1 MSKYI
6 LIVDDNP
13 SDLILTGFLVEQQ
26 GYIPIRAKNG
36 FEALEKVEEFPIS
49 AFVVDLQMPQM
60 SGLELIKR
68 IRSQNRFEKIPILVM
83 SARREERDVRKAIQ
97 LGSNDYIVKPVDPAI
112 FEEKILRL
120 LGKNEGWAE
129 APLDKSSLDCSGSLL
144 ESIELVA
151 LSEVGATF
159 NMKAEPKKGDTRI
172 VNAPLLKQNGLENIQ
187 VVVRSSEQIGDQF
200 RVRVSFVGLPESL
213 LKKLRVL
220 CKDIWTQQSK
230 GRFAA

>member
-13 SDLILTGFLVEQQ
+13 SDLILTSFLVEQQ
-26 GYIPIRAKNG
+26 GYIPIRAKSG

-60 SGLELIKR
+60 NGLELIKR
-68 IRSQNRFEKIPILVM
+68 IRSQDRFEKMPILVM

-97 LGSNDYIVKPVDPAI
+97 LGSNDYIIKPVDPAI

-129 APLDKSSLDCSGSLL
+129 APLDKSLDCSGSLW

-187 VVVRSSEQIGDQF
+187 VVVRSSDQIDDQF
-200 RVRVSFVGLPESL
+200 RVRASFVGLPESS

-230 GRFAA
+230 RFAA

>member
-13 SDLILTGFLVEQQ
+13 SDLILTSFLVEQQ
-26 GYIPIRAKNG
+26 GYVAIRAKNG
-36 FEALEKVEEFPIS
+36 FEALEKLVEFPIS

-68 IRSQNRFEKIPILVM
+68 IRSQEQNDSKPILVM

-97 LGSNDYIVKPVDPAI
+97 FGSNDYIVKPVDAVI

-129 APLDKSSLDCSGSLL
+129 APLSSNFDSGASL
-144 ESIELVA
+144 EEAIEIVS
-151 LSEVGATF
+151 LSEVGLT
-159 NMKAEPKKGDTRI
+159 MLYKTEPQKGDTRH
-172 VNAPLLKQNGLENIQ
+172 VNAPLLKEHGLENLQI
-187 VVVRSSEQIGDQF
+187 VVKSYEMEAVHF
-200 RVRVSFVGLPESL
+200 RVQASFVGLPEAS
-213 LKKLRVL
+213 LKKLRIL
-220 CKDIWTQQSK
+220 CKNIWTQQNK
-230 GRFAA
+230 GKIAA